1 MIKDGVA
8 EIVGRRRRG
17 RSETHRADDRNR
29 EERKGER
36 DRHID
41 SNSDRK

>member
-17 RSETHRADDRNR
+17 RSETHRADVNTTIDDRNR

-36 DRHID
+36 DT
-41 SNSDRK
+41 